1 MSIFGELLATLPN
14 EGRGWIGSWSPGI
27 GDPNVV
33 GWLTVVLYL
42 VASALCWRQS
52 RRLAR
57 DAAGPSARLSSTLL
71 TFALA
76 FLGARRR
83 LDALPARERLRTLWR
98 GLALLLLLLGI
109 NKQLDL
115 QTALTELARMW
126 ARSGGWYATRRPV
139 QLAFIAF
146 VALVGLA
153 TFRAVLLLAA
163 GELRSLRA
171 VLAGTV
177 FIIVFVTIRAASF
190 HHIDRLLGTDIGGF
204 RMNWIVEVGG
214 LSFIIAGASRG
225 RAGSAE
231 PPGQRPRE
239 DLA

>member
-1 MSIFGELLATLPN
+1 MSIFGELLTTLPGG
-14 EGRGWIGSWSPGI
+14 GRGWIGSWSPGI

-33 GWLTVVLYL
+33 GWVTVVLYL
-42 VASALCWRQS
+42 AASALCWRQS
-52 RRLAR
+52 RQLAR
-57 DAAGPSARLSSTLL
+57 SAAATSARTSSAFV

-83 LDALPARERLRTLWR
+83 LLALPVSERLQTLWR
-98 GLALLLLLLGI
+98 GLALVLLLLGI

-115 QTALTELARMW
+115 QTALTELGRMS
-126 ARSGGWYATRRPV
+126 AHAGGWYARRRPV
-139 QLAFIAF
+139 QVAFIGA

-190 HHIDRLLGTDIGGF
+190 HHIDRLLGSDIGGF
-204 RMNWIVEVGG
+204 RMNWVIEVGG
-214 LSFIIAGASRG
+214 LLFIIAGAYRG
-225 RAGSAE
+225 RASAE
-231 PPGQRPRE
+231 PLR
-239 DLA
+239 

>member
-1 MSIFGELLATLPN
+1 
-14 EGRGWIGSWSPGI
+14 
-27 GDPNVV
+27 
-33 GWLTVVLYL
+33 
-42 VASALCWRQS
+42 
-52 RRLAR
+52 
-57 DAAGPSARLSSTLL
+57 
-71 TFALA
+71 
-76 FLGARRR
+76 
-83 LDALPARERLRTLWR
+83 
-98 GLALLLLLLGI
+98 
-109 NKQLDL
+109 
-115 QTALTELARMW
+115 MW
-126 ARSGGWYATRRPV
+126 ARAGGWYATRRPV

-225 RAGSAE
+225 RAGSAK